1 MRPLARVSGIAIREK
16 LSRLAEVPLR
26 VQLTL
31 ALVLLLVGIASF
43 FGLISYRLLASSLI
57 GGAIDQVNSSAISL
71 RDSAFSGVSEK
82 RDHVGSGLKTL
93 ELGCGVS
100 GLMDPSCANESLRK
114 FIALEGAT
122 GARLY
127 YEKKRKLE
135 VGKMVDVPTTQDHP
149 FASVHINSE
158 GEAFFLV
165 SRSDISSGLRLD
177 VEFPIQAL
185 VTSVLQNDVR
195 STLVTLD
202 GMNLRVLG
210 NASLPAAVLDSV
222 DIRNCLAGND
232 RMAEAGRDDSRPYIT
247 AALQIPQVEP
257 LCSISAVSQRSIV
270 APAVRWRN
278 ELVSLKVMAAVVGL
292 VVAYAFALL
301 VTYPLR
307 KLKKRIRAF
316 REGDY
321 DSPFPIVG
329 SGELRELAMTLSEMA
344 KSVNNSRE
352 ALVQS
357 EERMSLACQAAN
369 LWIWQHDLKTGKI
382 QWSDPA
388 KVHPSFLSS
397 NFRGLLRRLHPEDR
411 HGMCVAV
418 RTAKLTGVYTCEYR
432 TYDAQGKLIWLASWG
447 QLQSRRAG
455 IMTGVCLDVTARK
468 RADALSIEKE
478 KLDATSQMA
487 AALAHEINNPLT
499 SIISAL
505 YMASSAD
512 PTPEQKT
519 YLRMA
524 EQESRRVAQIAKQ
537 ILSLYRKPTIA
548 EAIDFKALL
557 DGSISACDVALG
569 HKNLTIE
576 RQIEYLGRVIGYRD
590 ELRHAISNL
599 LMNAIESA
607 TPNTVIRVRARQSR
621 SWKHQGEKGI
631 RVLVTNVGPGIPKDR
646 LASIFEPFTGTK
658 PERGTGLGLW
668 VTRVAVVK
676 QGGTIRIRSAASPE
690 RGTAVSI
697 YLPTRIKA
705 QAAAMPEAKDSRP
718 PAAVS

>member
-1 MRPLARVSGIAIREK
+1 MRPLARLASIPIREK
-16 LSRLAEVPLR
+16 LARLAEIPIR

-43 FGLISYRLLASSLI
+43 FGLISYKLLASSLI
-57 GGAIDQVNSSAISL
+57 GGAVDSVNSSAGSL
-71 RDSAFSGVSEK
+71 RDAVFTGVTEK
-82 RDHVGSGLKTL
+82 RDHVGNGLKTI
-93 ELGCGVS
+93 ELSCGIS
-100 GLMDPSCANESLRK
+100 GLMDPSCARDNLGK
-114 FIALEGAT
+114 FIRMEGAL
-122 GARLY
+122 GATLHYGR
-127 YEKKRKLE
+127 RRTVH
-135 VGKMVDVPTTQDHP
+135 VGTITDVPPDESHP
-149 FASVHINSE
+149 FASVHIDDR
-158 GEAFFLV
+158 GKPFFLV
-165 SRSDISSGLRLD
+165 SRYDISSGLKLD
-177 VEFPIQAL
+177 AQFPIDAL
-185 VTSVLQNDVR
+185 VTGGEQNQVR
-195 STLVTLD
+195 SSLVMLE
-202 GMNLRVLG
+202 GMQLRVLG
-210 NASLPAAVLDSV
+210 NTPLPRAVLDSV
-222 DIRNCLAGND
+222 DLRNCLAGND
-232 RMAEAGRDDSRPYIT
+232 RLADAGRDESRPYLT
-247 AALQIPQVEP
+247 ASLQVPQVKP
-257 LCSISAVSQRSIV
+257 LCAVSVASQASVI

-278 ELVSLKVMAAVVGL
+278 ELTSVKVLAAVVGL
-292 VVAYAFALL
+292 VVAYTFAIL

-307 KLKKRIRAF
+307 RLKKRIRAF

-329 SGELRELAMTLSEMA
+329 SGELRELATTLSEMA
-344 KSVNNSRE
+344 KSVSSSRD

-369 LWIWQHDLKTGKI
+369 LWIWQHDLTTGRI

-397 NFRGLLRRLHPEDR
+397 NFRGLLRRVHPEDR
-411 HGMCVAV
+411 HGMLVAV
-418 RTAKLTGVYTCEYR
+418 RTAKLTGLYACEYR

-447 QLQSRRAG
+447 QLQSRRMG

-505 YMASSAD
+505 YMASSAN

-557 DGSISACDVALG
+557 DGSITACDVALG
-569 HKNLTIE
+569 HKSLTVE
-576 RQIEYLGRVIGYRD
+576 REIEYLGRVIGYRD

-607 TPNTVIRVRARQSR
+607 PPKSVIRVRARQSH
-621 SWKHQGEKGI
+621 SWKHQGERGI
-631 RVLVTNVGPGIPKDR
+631 RVLVTNAGPGIPKDR
-646 LASIFEPFTGTK
+646 MASIFEPFTGTK
-658 PERGTGLGLW
+658 AERGTGLGLW

-676 QGGTIRIRSAASPE
+676 QGGSIRIRSGGTAN

-697 YLPTRIKA
+697 YLPTRLKA
-705 QAAAMPEAKDSRP
+705 PAAAMPEAIENRP

>member
-1 MRPLARVSGIAIREK
+1 MRPLARLASIPIREK
-16 LSRLAEVPLR
+16 LARLAEVPIR

-43 FGLISYRLLASSLI
+43 FGLISYKLLASSLI
-57 GGAIDQVNSSAISL
+57 GGAVDSVNSSAAAL
-71 RDSAFSGVSEK
+71 RDAVFTRVTEK
-82 RDHVGSGLKTL
+82 RDHVGNGLKTM
-93 ELGCGVS
+93 ELGCGIS
-100 GLMDPSCANESLRK
+100 GLMDPSCAQDNLAK
-114 FIALEGAT
+114 FVRLEGAL
-122 GARLY
+122 GARLHY
-127 YEKKRKLE
+127 GRSRTVQAGTMVE
-135 VGKMVDVPTTQDHP
+135 VPDDGSHL
-149 FASVHINSE
+149 FASVHVDGE
-158 GEAFFLV
+158 GKPFFLV

-177 VEFPIQAL
+177 AQFPIEAL
-185 VTSVLQNDVR
+185 VTGGEQNQVR
-195 STLVTLD
+195 SALVMLE
-202 GMNLRVLG
+202 GMQLRVLG
-210 NASLPAAVLDSV
+210 NTPLPRAVLDSV
-222 DIRNCLAGND
+222 DLRNCLAGND
-232 RMAEAGRDDSRPYIT
+232 RIADAARDESRPYLT
-247 AALQIPQVEP
+247 ASLQVPQVKP
-257 LCSISAVSQRSIV
+257 LCAVSVVSQASVI

-278 ELVSLKVMAAVVGL
+278 ELTSVKVLAAVVGL
-292 VVAYAFALL
+292 VVAYAFAIL

-329 SGELRELAMTLSEMA
+329 SGELRELATTLSEMA
-344 KSVNNSRE
+344 KSVSSSRD

-369 LWIWQHDLKTGKI
+369 LWIWQHDLRTGRI

-397 NFRGLLRRLHPEDR
+397 NFRGLLRRVHPEDR
-411 HGMCVAV
+411 HGMLVAV
-418 RTAKLTGVYTCEYR
+418 RTAKLTGLYACEYR

-447 QLQSRRAG
+447 QLQSRRLG

-505 YMASSAD
+505 YMASSAN

-557 DGSISACDVALG
+557 DGSITACDVALG
-569 HKNLTIE
+569 HKNLTVE
-576 RQIEYLGRVIGYRD
+576 REIEYLGRVIGYRD

-607 TPNTVIRVRARQSR
+607 PPKSVIRVRARQSH
-621 SWKHQGEKGI
+621 SWKHQGERGI
-631 RVLVTNVGPGIPKDR
+631 RVLVTNAGPGIPKER
-646 LASIFEPFTGTK
+646 MASIFEPFTGTK
-658 PERGTGLGLW
+658 AERGTGLGLW

-676 QGGTIRIRSAASPE
+676 QGGSIRIRSGGTTN

-697 YLPTRIKA
+697 YLPTRLKVP
-705 QAAAMPEAKDSRP
+705 AAAMPEAVENRP